1 MIAVSRKVFL
11 ALYFSLA
18 LACFARAEQTRIR
31 MATLAPQGTSLD
43 HLLRAMGEQWN
54 KAPEGGAS
62 LVVYPGG
69 TMGGEQEI
77 VRRMRIGQLQAG
89 LLTADGLGMIDP
101 SVKALQQIP
110 LMYRS
115 SAELD
120 YVRSHMES
128 RLEQRMEEKGFVMLA
143 WSMVGFARHFS
154 KQSAAHPQDFL
165 RLKLCVG
172 ADDTREIQILNSIG
186 GHPVGLDWTNALTAL
201 QTGMVDGITTLPI
214 HALGAQFNTAVSNML
229 DLKWVPISGG
239 IVISKKAWDALP
251 QNTRAAMKQAALE
264 AAAKMEASSNS
275 EDSEAV
281 AVMQSH
287 GMQIHAVSPELQ
299 QEWDEFAKNVLW
311 PKIRGTVID
320 SESFDEVQRL
330 TLEYRRQ
337 AGGGR

>member
-54 KAPEGGAS
+54 KAPEGGRVAGGLSLAARWGESRNRQAHAHWPAS
-62 LVVYPGG
+62 SY
-69 TMGGEQEI
+69 
-77 VRRMRIGQLQAG
+77 G

-154 KQSAAHPQDFL
+154 KQSAAHSQDFL

-229 DLKWVPISGG
+229 DLKWVPHFRRHRHQQKSLGRAAPKHASGDETSGPGSGSEDGGIQQLGGFRSGG
-239 IVISKKAWDALP
+239 GHAKPRNADPRGEPGI
-251 QNTRAAMKQAALE
+251 AAGMGSIRKERSLA
-264 AAAKMEASSNS
+264 
-275 EDSEAV
+275 EDSR
-281 AVMQSH
+281 H
-287 GMQIHAVSPELQ
+287 G
-299 QEWDEFAKNVLW
+299 N
-311 PKIRGTVID
+311 
-320 SESFDEVQRL
+320 
-330 TLEYRRQ
+330 
-337 AGGGR
+337 